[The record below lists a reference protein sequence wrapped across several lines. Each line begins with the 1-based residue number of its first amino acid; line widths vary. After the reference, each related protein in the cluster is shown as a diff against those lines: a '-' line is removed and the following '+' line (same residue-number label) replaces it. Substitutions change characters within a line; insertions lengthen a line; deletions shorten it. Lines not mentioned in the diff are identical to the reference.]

1 MKKRILDEKLQRLV
15 LCLSYKS
22 KEPVA
27 SDELKTS
34 NNMVAKILGLKTSQV
49 KVIVDKFKQEHDPNL
64 SDQ

>member
-1 MKKRILDEKLQRLV
+1 M
-15 LCLSYKS
+15 LSYKS

-49 KVIVDKFKQEHDPNL
+49 KVIVANFKQEHDPKL
-64 SDQ
+64 SAE